1 MQTATYIEQSLQLAR
16 EQMERGYY
24 LIPAHMHQ
32 AIRDYVL
39 HGYRPGSFL
48 TALLSNNFMEAAGRA
63 DEDNARS
70 LTGWA
75 TFFYNYI
82 PTGCYRSPEA
92 VAAWIADG
100 GLTGRLSK
108 AEAA

>member
-1 MQTATYIEQSLQLAR
+1 MSDYVEQSLQYAR

-24 LIPAHMHQ
+24 LIPGHMHQ

-39 HGYRPGSFL
+39 HGYQPGSFL
-48 TALLSNNFMEAAGRA
+48 TALLSNDFMEAAGRA
-63 DEDNARS
+63 DEDNARR

-75 TFFYNYI
+75 MFFYNYI
-82 PTGCYRSPEA
+82 PTGCYRSPKA
-92 VAAWIADG
+92 VATWIADG

-108 AEAA
+108 QEAA